1 MNSRALAVPQRPGQR
16 AIGLGRP
23 DDHHRRLHV
32 GPRGSPKT
40 TTSDVMRVRTAERGD
55 GTVARV
61 AHSPHS
67 ATFGGYLNPPKPSR
81 LAP

>member
-23 DDHHRRLHV
+23 DDHDRRLQV

-40 TTSDVMRVRTAERGD
+40 PTSDVMRVRPGERGG

-61 AHSPHS
+61 AHSPDS
-67 ATFGGYLNPPKPSR
+67 ATFGGYLISPE
-81 LAP
+81 AV